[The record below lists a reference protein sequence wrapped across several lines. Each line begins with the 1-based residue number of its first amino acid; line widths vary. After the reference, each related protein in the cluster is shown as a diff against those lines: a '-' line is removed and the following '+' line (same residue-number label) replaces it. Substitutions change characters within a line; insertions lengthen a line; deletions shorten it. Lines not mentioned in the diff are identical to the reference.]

1 MLKIILP
8 ILFGVLGGVVSG
20 MGMGGGT
27 VLIPLLTLLSTVDQR
42 LAQSINLLAFIPTSI
57 VALILHAKNKLVKWK
72 DAIVFAIPSVITSVL
87 ASLLVPKLGSKFLS
101 SAFGVFLLILGI
113 VRLKNAIKEKKSV
126 KPKKQE

>member
-1 MLKIILP
+1 MIICGLVGG
-8 ILFGVLGGVVSG
+8 ILGG

-27 VLIPLLTLLSTVDQR
+27 VLIPLLSLLSTVDQR

-113 VRLKNAIKEKKSV
+113 IRLKNAIKEKKSV